1 MTYAAHR
8 EQGHHRAI
16 VWQAVEDAS
25 AQHRDPMHERGIH
38 AICYSELSVGFAE
51 GIERDRKTA

>member
-1 MTYAAHR
+1 LCD
-8 EQGHHRAI
+8 
-16 VWQAVEDAS
+16 VEDAS

-38 AICYSELSVGFAE
+38 AICYSELPVGFAE